1 MCSAVGTWEGD
12 TKRGLERGKCKNEKD
27 WEREEVFICLQ
38 IYEKVAAAFNLDKDV
53 VIANVDADKYKDLAE
68 KWVQWHI
75 LIYLLVKLGWYH
87 I

>member
-1 MCSAVGTWEGD
+1 MVIVEFHLFVTMS
-12 TKRGLERGKCKNEKD
+12 RSILLE
-27 WEREEVFICLQ
+27 FILFLQ

-53 VIANVDADKYKDLAE
+53 VMANVDADKYKDLAE